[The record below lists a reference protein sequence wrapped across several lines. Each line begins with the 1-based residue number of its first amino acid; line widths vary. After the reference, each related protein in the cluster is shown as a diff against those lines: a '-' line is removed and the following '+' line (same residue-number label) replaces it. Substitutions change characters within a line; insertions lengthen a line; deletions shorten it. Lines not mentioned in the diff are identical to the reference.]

1 MIGLKTAIKT
11 LKTMK
16 TCRHLP
22 AHPGF
27 SLVEVTLSV
36 AIAALA
42 LITLLGLLPQG
53 LEMSRKTS
61 ELTNNSNIL
70 EQIIRDLE
78 NAQYSTLPATKVR
91 RYFND
96 QGSEVQQGD
105 ANITFVAEIDPE
117 QPAFLPRQDAQ
128 AQAAYANQFNNNRG
142 NLRRVI
148 IRVATTTS
156 PDFQFGENN
165 RVSYSIFNHLIA
177 KTR

>member
-1 MIGLKTAIKT
+1 
-11 LKTMK
+11 MK

-22 AHPGF
+22 AHSGF

-61 ELTNNSNIL
+61 ELTNNSNII

-78 NAQYSTLPATKVR
+78 NAQYTTLPVTKVR

-105 ANITFVAEIDPE
+105 DNITFVAEIDPE
-117 QPAFLPRQDAQ
+117 QPAALPRMETSQP
-128 AQAAYANQFNNNRG
+128 Y
-142 NLRRVI
+142 LRRVI
-148 IRVATTTS
+148 IRVATTSS
-156 PDFQFGENN
+156 PNFQFGTNN

>member
-1 MIGLKTAIKT
+1 
-11 LKTMK
+11 MK
-16 TCRHLP
+16 TCRHSS
-22 AHPGF
+22 AHSGF

-61 ELTNNSNIL
+61 ELTNNSHIL

-78 NAQYSTLPATKVR
+78 NAQYSTLPVTKVR

-105 ANITFVAEIDPE
+105 PDITFVAEIDPE

-128 AQAAYANQFNNNRG
+128 LTYANQFNNNRG
-142 NLRRVI
+142 NLRRVV
-148 IRVATTTS
+148 IRVATTSS
-156 PDFQFGENN
+156 PNFQFGENN
-165 RVSYSIFNHLIA
+165 RISYSIFNHLIA

>member
-1 MIGLKTAIKT
+1 MKT
-11 LKTMK
+11 L
-16 TCRHLP
+16 RHLP
-22 AHPGF
+22 ANQAF

-61 ELTNNSNIL
+61 ELTNNSHIL
-70 EQIIRDLE
+70 EQIVRDLE
-78 NAQYSTLPATKVR
+78 NAQYSTLPVTKVR

-105 ANITFVAEIDPE
+105 PNITFVAEIDTE
-117 QPAFLPRQDAQ
+117 QSAFLPRQDAQ
-128 AQAAYANQFNNNRG
+128 LTYANQFNNDRG
-142 NLRRVI
+142 NLRRVVV
-148 IRVATTTS
+148 RVATSSS

-165 RVSYSIFNHLIA
+165 RVSYAIFNHLIA